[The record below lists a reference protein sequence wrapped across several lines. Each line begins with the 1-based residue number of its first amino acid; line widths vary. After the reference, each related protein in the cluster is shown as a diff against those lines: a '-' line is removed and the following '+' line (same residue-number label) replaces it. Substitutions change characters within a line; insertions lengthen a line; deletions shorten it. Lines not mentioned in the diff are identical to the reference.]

1 MTYRATS
8 ASRSN
13 LPEKC
18 WLKSRGCFSAFDALL
33 PNATRQRSHIPCSAD
48 AAKADPVRLGTEQA
62 TASCLLR
69 RRSDRRE
76 ITSPKVSEEERP
88 TESDL
93 ARQQLGPRRVPG
105 APDPAKMTPQRKK
118 KTPEVGDFDG
128 HTAWCTRELKHAR
141 ELRHAR
147 RSNSPSA
154 SIVFGSANL
163 ALARSNERFNR
174 CRIGIRHLPS
184 RRAP

>member
-18 WLKSRGCFSAFDALL
+18 WLKSRGCFSAFDALQ

-48 AAKADPVRLGTEQA
+48 AAKADAVRLGTEQA

-118 KTPEVGDFDG
+118 KTLEVGDFDG
-128 HTAWCTRELKHAR
+128 HTAWCTRELKRAR

-147 RSNSPSA
+147 QIESVGEHHLRKRE
-154 SIVFGSANL
+154 FGPCS
-163 ALARSNERFNR
+163 SNERSNR